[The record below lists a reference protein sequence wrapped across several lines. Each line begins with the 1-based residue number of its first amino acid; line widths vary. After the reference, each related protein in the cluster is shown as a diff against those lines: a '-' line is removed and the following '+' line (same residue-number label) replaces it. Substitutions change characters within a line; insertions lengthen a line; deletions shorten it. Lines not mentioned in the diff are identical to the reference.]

1 MIERERE
8 RERERPFRVDY
19 YIESYIYWYIF
30 NVNRIIQSLETHYIR
45 TIRIL
50 SRFIII
56 ITAVLLLKRFFSLS
70 YCCAAKILYRVV
82 NSAASRTLS
91 LSLSLSHTHSF
102 SLLKT

>member
-1 MIERERE
+1 VIEKERERG
-8 RERERPFRVDY
+8 RPFRVDY

-56 ITAVLLLKRFFSLS
+56 ITAVLLLKGGFFSLS
-70 YCCAAKILYRVV
+70 YCAKILYRVV

-91 LSLSLSHTHSF
+91 LSLSHTHSF
-102 SLLKT
+102 SLY